1 MATTPHCSVVIFV
14 NGKCL
19 AVIQNVSDSTKYK
32 IVVGARGII
41 SLQNTFRNFVF
52 LKPVPI
58 LMFL

>member
-1 MATTPHCSVVIFV
+1 V